1 MMLINFYKICYDLLV
16 IPIENGVLD
25 ISWSIDTDLLKNQ
38 LIKNGINKIYDFHD
52 KINFIIQIDSK
63 DTFDT
68 TNLKQFYFS
77 NIEQKYI
84 GNIVFSCIINF
95 NKNQFEE
102 TEYYIRIKLSEN
114 ETPFLVKT
122 ATADSTYESIQ
133 FKNNWS
139 DVLKFSV
146 PKDFT
151 KDLTEAMYT
160 MVADFN
166 AYNKEV
172 KSANFYYIFQAFAD
186 TLNKQNNYV
195 VKLKN
200 SNFINK
206 SIPDFLYN
214 TFGILY
220 KFTNIEGLNME
231 EYRRIIKNL
240 IIGYENGGSW
250 TSIKNTLKYL
260 IGYTPDLL
268 TFKKFYPWILRKK
281 SLIDP
286 TSFKD
291 RSYYNPE
298 SNYYLFQDDFTKL
311 ENRNKIMLVND
322 NFRKFTFIVKSDN
335 FFNRDIDET
344 KIKDI
349 LNILKPAYTKYL
361 LNLNVDSYV
370 DMKILLADKNN
381 ALLSSNENYLMY

>member
-1 MMLINFYKICYDLLV
+1 MLIDFDKICYDLLV

-25 ISWSIDTDLLKNQ
+25 ISWSIDTDLLRNQ

-52 KINFIIQIDSK
+52 KVNFIIQIDSK
-63 DTFDT
+63 NTFDT
-68 TNLKQFYFS
+68 INLKQFYFS

-84 GNIVFSCIINF
+84 GNIVFSGIVDF

-122 ATADSTYESIQ
+122 ANADSTYESIQ

-139 DVLKFSV
+139 NILKFSI

-151 KDLTEAMYT
+151 KDLTETMYT

-172 KSANFYYIFQAFAD
+172 KSTNFYYIFQAFAD

-281 SLIDP
+281 SLTDP
-286 TSFKD
+286 VSFKD

-298 SNYYLFQDDFTKL
+298 SNYYLFKNSFTKP

-344 KIKDI
+344 KVKDI

-361 LNLNVDSYV
+361 LNLNVDSYI

-381 ALLSSNENYLMY
+381 ALLSSDENYLMY